1 MANETMVINTM
12 TNTFCCLLDQ
22 LTNIS
27 DLLITM
33 LSEQKREEET
43 INPEGDMA
51 MFPADE
57 EFAKKN
63 LIPALK
69 EAGISA
75 SFKYYEVEGGYI
87 PVVCV
92 ENKDREF
99 AKGVLAGLYEQGME
113 LDELRRT
120 LDKEAA
126 ESMERPQAVSLM
138 KLDAGKVIAGDTDYF
153 SFALKHLTHGKCSIE
168 ERDGNLLAGVGE
180 RDEGYLKT
188 ALLLSDYAG
197 QFSFR
202 KEEFRREEFYME
214 QRKSAAALFM
224 NGEAFCIAEPDD
236 RTFLSYDPKK
246 EQLTIERDGQV
257 TRLSVLNTSKSSLN
271 DAIMDEIASV
281 RHPILVSGKES
292 AREEAEQTAKE
303 NRLSPEPEELVERER
318 IKTIARLLV
327 QDLNE
332 NADGPKE
339 AVREAM
345 EFLEDIPER
354 FPEEKDVLETAIRN
368 AEEEARDFLSDA
380 SAIEEIEVQENRF
393 PENVIQR
400 EGNREDR

>member
-126 ESMERPQAVSLM
+126 ELFGNVVAR
-138 KLDAGKVIAGDTDYF
+138 AGK
-153 SFALKHLTHGKCSIE
+153 E
-168 ERDGNLLAGVGE
+168 
-180 RDEGYLKT
+180 
-188 ALLLSDYAG
+188 
-197 QFSFR
+197 
-202 KEEFRREEFYME
+202 
-214 QRKSAAALFM
+214 
-224 NGEAFCIAEPDD
+224 
-236 RTFLSYDPKK
+236 
-246 EQLTIERDGQV
+246 
-257 TRLSVLNTSKSSLN
+257 
-271 DAIMDEIASV
+271 
-281 RHPILVSGKES
+281 
-292 AREEAEQTAKE
+292 
-303 NRLSPEPEELVERER
+303 
-318 IKTIARLLV
+318 
-327 QDLNE
+327 
-332 NADGPKE
+332 
-339 AVREAM
+339 
-345 EFLEDIPER
+345 
-354 FPEEKDVLETAIRN
+354 
-368 AEEEARDFLSDA
+368 
-380 SAIEEIEVQENRF
+380 
-393 PENVIQR
+393 
-400 EGNREDR
+400 